1 MERLRPWRLQVHRLR
16 ARGGA
21 ALDDADTITSQGEQ
35 AAAWLGGGDW
45 DTGDRL
51 AKAFDARFA
60 ATFANGGGDQSK
72 VGLADLVPL
81 SREIA
86 SRGEDASLAMMV
98 RNIAVHAKAGED
110 VSGDVAVLSY
120 WIPELPGMKP
130 DDMLEDWRG
139 HADETREYIRFL
151 QDLGLQAEGSVETL
165 DAADMD

>member
-1 MERLRPWRLQVHRLR
+1 
-16 ARGGA
+16 
-21 ALDDADTITSQGEQ
+21 
-35 AAAWLGGGDW
+35 
-45 DTGDRL
+45 
-51 AKAFDARFA
+51 
-60 ATFANGGGDQSK
+60 
-72 VGLADLVPL
+72 
-81 SREIA
+81 
-86 SRGEDASLAMMV
+86 MMV